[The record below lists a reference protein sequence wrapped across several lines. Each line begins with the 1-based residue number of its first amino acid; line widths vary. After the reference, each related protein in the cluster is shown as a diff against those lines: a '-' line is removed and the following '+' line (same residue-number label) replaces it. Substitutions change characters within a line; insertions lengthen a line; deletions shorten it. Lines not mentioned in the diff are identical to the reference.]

1 MLLYLTVFLA
11 MVFAGLFVRA
21 RGQQDIALGVFGVF
35 LLVFMG
41 TRDDTGCD
49 FRAYEARFLYLYDD
63 PSYMSYVTQE
73 EPGFHWLNLLVH
85 QLGLDYMW
93 LNVFGSLIF
102 VVCLIRF
109 VRLSP
114 APMLLL
120 AIMFP
125 IVILQL
131 GMSGLRQALAVAFL
145 LQAMISFVAVRR
157 INAGLWI
164 LLAAQ
169 FHQSAYLF
177 LPLAF
182 MAGRKFSWVMAVASV
197 AVLGPAAVFL
207 LGERADLYSD
217 RYVEQIYGENSS
229 GGAVLR
235 YVLAVLP
242 CILFELQA
250 KRVRRLL
257 PRLYPLL
264 RVVSLMTFALAPIGL
279 LSTVALHRMTFYVL
293 PGTLLIFVCAVMAMP
308 KAQALSRK
316 YMVLPAGVLLTYMV
330 GWFTL
335 SRHSSICYVPYES
348 FLF

>member
-1 MLLYLTVFLA
+1 MTLYLSIFLA
-11 MVFAGLFVRA
+11 MVLLGLMVKNPL
-21 RGQQDIALGVFGVF
+21 QQNGALAVFGVF
-35 LLVFMG
+35 LILFMG
-41 TRDDTGCD
+41 TRNDTGCD
-49 FRAYEARFLYLYDD
+49 FRAYEARFNFLYKD
-63 PSYMSYVTQE
+63 PSYLSYVSKE

-85 QLGLDYMW
+85 DLGLSYMW

-114 APMLLL
+114 TPLLLL
-120 AIMFP
+120 ALMFP
-125 IVILQL
+125 IVIIQL

-145 LQAMISFVAVRR
+145 LQAMISFVHMRR
-157 INAGLWI
+157 LNVGLWI

-177 LPLAF
+177 LPLAL
-182 MAGRKFSWVMAVASV
+182 MAGRKFSWTMAAAGV
-197 AVLGPAAVFL
+197 AVLGPAAYFL
-207 LGERADLYSD
+207 LGERADVYSD

-235 YVLAVLP
+235 YTLAVLP
-242 CILFELQA
+242 CLLFELHA

-257 PRLYPLL
+257 PKLYPLL
-264 RVVSLMTFALAPIGL
+264 RVVSLMTFAVAGIGV

-293 PGTLLIFVCAVMAMP
+293 PGTLLIFVCTVLVMP
-308 KAQALSRK
+308 RGQVLSRQLLI
-316 YMVLPAGVLLTYMV
+316 VPAGVMLTYLL

-348 FLF
+348 FIF

>member
-1 MLLYLTVFLA
+1 MILYLSIFLA
-11 MVFAGLFVRA
+11 MVFLGLMMNG
-21 RGQQDIALGVFGVF
+21 RGQQNGALAVFGVF
-35 LLVFMG
+35 LLLFMG

-49 FRAYEARFLYLYDD
+49 FRAYEARFKYLYRD
-63 PSYMSYVTQE
+63 PSYMSYVDKE

-85 QLGLDYMW
+85 DLGLDYMW

-114 APMLLL
+114 APLLLL
-120 AIMFP
+120 ALMFP
-125 IVILQL
+125 IVIIQL

-145 LQAMISFVAVRR
+145 LQAMISFVHVRR
-157 INAGLWI
+157 LNVGLWI

-177 LPLAF
+177 LPLAL
-182 MAGRKFSWVMAVASV
+182 MAGRQFSWIMAVAGV
-197 AVLGPAAVFL
+197 AVLGPAAYFL
-207 LGERADLYSD
+207 LGERADVYSD

-229 GGAVLR
+229 SGAVLR
-235 YVLAVLP
+235 YALAVLP
-242 CILFELQA
+242 CILFELHA

-257 PRLYPLL
+257 PKLYPLL
-264 RVVSLMTFALAPIGL
+264 RVVSLMTFALAPIGV

-293 PGTLLIFVCAVMAMP
+293 PATLLMFVCTVMAMP
-308 KAQALSRK
+308 KAQVLSRK
-316 YMVLPAGVLLTYMV
+316 LLYLPAGVLLTYLL

-348 FLF
+348 FIF

>member
-1 MLLYLTVFLA
+1 MLLYLSVFLA
-11 MVFAGLFVRA
+11 MVFAGLFIRA
-21 RGQQDIALGVFGVF
+21 RKHQDMAMGVFGVF

-41 TRDDTGCD
+41 TRNDTGCD
-49 FRAYEARFLYLYDD
+49 FRAYEARFRYLYDD
-63 PSYMSYVTQE
+63 PSYMAYVQME

-85 QLGLDYMW
+85 DLGLDYMW

-109 VRLSP
+109 VRIAP

-120 AIMFP
+120 ALMFP

-182 MAGRKFSWVMAVASV
+182 MAGRKFNWVMAVASV
-197 AVLGPAAVFL
+197 AVLGPASVFL
-207 LGERADLYSD
+207 LGERADVYSD

-235 YVLAVLP
+235 YALAVLP
-242 CILFELQA
+242 CILFELQS

-257 PRLYPLL
+257 PQLYPLL
-264 RVVSLMTFALAPIGL
+264 RVFSLMTFALLPIGL

-293 PGTLLIFVCAVMAMP
+293 PGTLLIFVCTVMAMP

-335 SRHSSICYVPYES
+335 SRHSTICYVPYES

>member
-1 MLLYLTVFLA
+1 MLLYLSIFLA
-11 MVFAGLFVRA
+11 MVFAGLFVRT
-21 RGQQDIALGVFGVF
+21 RSHQDIALGVFGVF
-35 LLVFMG
+35 LLLFMG
-41 TRDDTGCD
+41 TRNDTGCD
-49 FRAYEARFLYLYDD
+49 FRAYQARFLSLYKD
-63 PSYMSYVTQE
+63 PSYLSYVGQE

-85 QLGLDYMW
+85 DLGLDYMW

-102 VVCLIRF
+102 VVCVIRF
-109 VRLSP
+109 VRMSP
-114 APMLLL
+114 APLLL
-120 AIMFP
+120 LSIMFP

-131 GMSGLRQALAVAFL
+131 GMSGLRQALAVALL
-145 LQAMISFVAVRR
+145 LQAMISFVHVRR

-182 MAGRKFSWVMAVASV
+182 MAGRKFSWTMAVGSV
-197 AVLGPAAVFL
+197 AVLGPAAYFL
-207 LGERADLYSD
+207 LGERADVYSD

-229 GGAVLR
+229 GGATLR
-235 YVLAVLP
+235 YALALLP
-242 CILFELQA
+242 CVLFELQI

-257 PRLYPLL
+257 PRFYPLL
-264 RVVSLMTFALAPIGL
+264 RVVSLMTFALLPIGF
-279 LSTVALHRMTFYVL
+279 LSTVALHRMTYYVL
-293 PGTLLIFVCAVMAMP
+293 PATMLIFVCTVMTMP
-308 KAQALSRK
+308 KAHALSRK
-316 YMVLPAGVLLTYMV
+316 LLYAPAGVLLVYMT

>member
-1 MLLYLTVFLA
+1 MLVYLSVFLV
-11 MVFAGLFVRA
+11 MVFAGLFA
-21 RGQQDIALGVFGVF
+21 RKRVEQDISLGLFGVF
-35 LLVFMG
+35 LLLFMG
-41 TRDDTGCD
+41 TRYHTGCD
-49 FRAYEARFLYLYDD
+49 YRAYESRFLYLYKDTD
-63 PSYMSYVTQE
+63 YLSYVTQE

-85 QLGLDYMW
+85 DLGLGFMW
-93 LNVFGSLIF
+93 VNLFASLIF
-102 VVCLIRF
+102 VLCLIRF
-109 VRLSP
+109 VRISP
-114 APMLLL
+114 SPVLLL

-145 LQAMISFVAVRR
+145 LQAMISFVNVRR
-157 INAGLWI
+157 LHAALWI
-164 LLAAQ
+164 LVAAQ
-169 FHQSAYLF
+169 FHQSAYIF

-182 MAGRKFSWVMAVASV
+182 MAGRKFSWPMVVASL

-207 LGERADLYSD
+207 LGERADVYSD

-229 GGAVLR
+229 GGALLR
-235 YVLAVLP
+235 YALAVLP
-242 CILFELQA
+242 CILFELQI

-257 PRLYPLL
+257 PKLYPLL

-293 PGTLLIFVCAVMAMP
+293 PADLLIFVCTVMTLP
-308 KAQALSRK
+308 RPQALSRQLL
-316 YMVLPAGVLLTYMV
+316 VLPAGALLVYLL

-335 SRHSSICYVPYES
+335 SRHSAICYVPYDS

>member
-1 MLLYLTVFLA
+1 MLLYLSIFLA
-11 MVFAGLFVRA
+11 MVFAGLFA
-21 RGQQDIALGVFGVF
+21 RSRIHQDFALAVFGVF

-41 TRDDTGCD
+41 TRYDTGCD
-49 FRAYEARFLYLYDD
+49 FRAYEARFLYTYGD
-63 PSYMSYVTQE
+63 PSYMAYVTKE

-109 VRLSP
+109 VRIAP

-120 AIMFP
+120 SIMFP
-125 IVILQL
+125 VVILQL

-145 LQAMISFVAVRR
+145 MQAMISFVAVRR

-182 MAGRKFSWVMAVASV
+182 MAGRKFSWTMAAASL
-197 AVLGPAAVFL
+197 AVLGPAAYFL
-207 LGERADLYSD
+207 LGERADVYSD

-242 CILFELQA
+242 CVLFELQI

-293 PGTLLIFVCAVMAMP
+293 PGTLLIFVCAVMVLP
-308 KAQALSRK
+308 KAHTLSRK
-316 YMVLPAGVLLTYMV
+316 FMVLPAGVLLTYML

>member
-1 MLLYLTVFLA
+1 MLLYLSVFLA
-11 MVFAGLFVRA
+11 MVFAGLFVRS
-21 RGQQDIALGVFGVF
+21 RKQQDIALGVFGVF

-49 FRAYEARFLYLYDD
+49 FRAYEARFQNLYED
-63 PSYMSYVTQE
+63 PSYMSYVMLE

-102 VVCLIRF
+102 VVCMIRF

-120 AIMFP
+120 SIMFP
-125 IVILQL
+125 VVILQL

-145 LQAMISFVAVRR
+145 LQAMISFVNVRR

-182 MAGRKFSWVMAVASV
+182 MAGRKFSWTMAVASV
-197 AVLGPAAVFL
+197 AVLGPASFFL
-207 LGERADLYSD
+207 LGERADVYSD

-235 YVLAVLP
+235 YFLAVLP
-242 CILFELQA
+242 CILFELQI
-250 KRVRRLL
+250 KRVRRLM

-264 RVVSLMTFALAPIGL
+264 RVVSLMTFALVPIGL
-279 LSTVALHRMTFYVL
+279 ISTVALHRMTFYVL
-293 PGTLLIFVCAVMAMP
+293 PGTLLIFVCTVMALP

-316 YMVLPAGVLLTYMV
+316 LLVLPAGVLLTYMV

-335 SRHSSICYVPYES
+335 SQHSSICYVPYES